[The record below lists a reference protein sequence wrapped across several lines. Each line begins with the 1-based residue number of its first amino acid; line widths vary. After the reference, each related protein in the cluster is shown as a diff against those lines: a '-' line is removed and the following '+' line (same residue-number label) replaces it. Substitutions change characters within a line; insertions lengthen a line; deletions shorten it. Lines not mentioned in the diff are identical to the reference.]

1 MIHTHSGAAD
11 ICRIPLGYKR
21 GEALPGLMT
30 VEAYLNGGYDG
41 VVGVKLLICVKRIG
55 AKKKII
61 RKDGGE
67 SNLIEVTLFDHTAEI
82 KMKCWSDLIESV
94 KEWQSGKT
102 ILLFSNPVHKLDF
115 GGKSVVS
122 FGRNTYMDVDPEFP
136 DAQWL
141 RNWARKLLMR
151 ERVGVRFPQEIWGV
165 EEVEEAMYGPRMA
178 LFGLRDV
185 DEWVREG
192 EVEVDGV
199 GGGSFTGWISVVIL
213 DMALLRCWRRNML
226 MYTEWFVFMV
236 FFFLYPFYF
245 PFFFLPFLSKFSL
258 SLLFHPRTGNPQTS
272 TNHSSPKNSC
282 GIPLYAN
289 SLTRICPH
297 CSKTLNLILN
307 PKIIGTLID
316 ETGCIAA
323 GKLIW
328 SDNAWEDLLGRS
340 VNQLCEM
347 SMEEVRLLEWRMVG
361 GRVSLCFGW
370 VGGEWGVGAGADMV
384 GGGAGGGETGGRLCI
399 LGVRS

>member
-1 MIHTHSGAAD
+1 M
-11 ICRIPLGYKR
+11 
-21 GEALPGLMT
+21 PGLMT
-30 VEAYLNGGYDG
+30 VEAYLSGGYDG

-67 SNLIEVTLFDHTAEI
+67 SNLIEVTVFDHTAEI

-94 KEWQSGKT
+94 KEWQPGKT
-102 ILLFSNPVHKLDF
+102 ILLFSNPVHKLDY

-122 FGRNTYMDVDPEFP
+122 FGRNAFMDVDPEFS

-151 ERVGVRFPQEIWGV
+151 ESVGVRFPQEIWGV
-165 EEVEEAMYGPRMA
+165 EEVEEAMYGPRTA

-192 EVEVDGV
+192 EVEVDGM

-236 FFFLYPFYF
+236 FFFIYPFYL
-245 PFFFLPFLSKFSL
+245 PFFFLFFLSNFSL
-258 SLLFHPRTGNPQTS
+258 SSFSPQS
-272 TNHSSPKNSC
+272 RKPPK
-282 GIPLYAN
+282 L
-289 SLTRICPH
+289 H
-297 CSKTLNLILN
+297 
-307 PKIIGTLID
+307 
-316 ETGCIAA
+316 
-323 GKLIW
+323 
-328 SDNAWEDLLGRS
+328 
-340 VNQLCEM
+340 
-347 SMEEVRLLEWRMVG
+347 
-361 GRVSLCFGW
+361 
-370 VGGEWGVGAGADMV
+370 
-384 GGGAGGGETGGRLCI
+384 
-399 LGVRS
+399 